1 MKSLLL
7 RRLAVLLPTL
17 LLVSM
22 MVFGL
27 QKLLPGDP
35 ALALAG
41 EERNPEVVEYLRQ
54 KYRFNDPIPVQYA
67 VWLKALVHGDFGTS
81 VRTRLPIGTM
91 LAEKL
96 PVTAELA
103 MLSMLVALLV
113 GLPIGIFA
121 ALGRGTPFDY
131 GASLFGLAGLSIPHF
146 WLGIMLILLFSV
158 NLGWL
163 PAGGFVPPS
172 ESVGGNLLSMLMPAL
187 VLGTGTAAIMMRHV
201 RGAMIEAMKQ
211 DYVRTARAKGVRE
224 STIVLRHALPN
235 ALIPVV
241 TLGTLQFGE
250 LLAGAVL
257 TEQVFSIRQDGRR
270 RRFQPRLCRGSGG
283 RALHSSRIPPD
294 EPDCRRGLCA
304 AQSEAQVMSSIETV
318 PVASQARAAAPSEI
332 RRLLREP
339 SAVIGATI
347 ILFFVVLAVFASWIA
362 PYDPNS
368 PDWMAIRAAPGAA
381 HWFGTDDLGRDVLS
395 RVIFGTQASLAA
407 GIVSVTVA
415 VLIGLPFGL
424 MAGYFGGLTDM
435 VISRF
440 ADALLACP
448 FLVLAIALAAFL
460 GPSLQNAMIAIG
472 ISAVPVFVRVARAE
486 TLVVCTED
494 YIAAARSQGLGHLAI
509 LTGQVLPNVLAPTI
523 VQATLTMAIAVL
535 AEASLAFL
543 GLGQLPPAP
552 SWGAM
557 LDVARQF
564 LGEAPWMAFWPGLA
578 IIALVIGFNL
588 MGDGLNDAL
597 NPRH

>member
-41 EERNPEVVEYLRQ
+41 EERNPEVVEYLRH

-96 PVTAELA
+96 PVTIELA
-103 MLSMLVALLV
+103 ILSMLVALLV

-201 RGAMIEAMKQ
+201 RSAMIEAMKQ

-257 TEQVFSIRQDGRR
+257 TEQVFSIPGFGKMVVDGV
-270 RRFQPRLCRGSGG
+270 F
-283 RALHSSRIPPD
+283 SRD
-294 EPDCRRGLCA
+294 YA
-304 AQSEAQVMSSIETV
+304 VV
-318 PVASQARAAAPSEI
+318 QA
-332 RRLLREP
+332 
-339 SAVIGATI
+339 
-347 ILFFVVLAVFASWIA
+347 VVLCTAALFLLMSLIA
-362 PYDPNS
+362 
-368 PDWMAIRAAPGAA
+368 
-381 HWFGTDDLGRDVLS
+381 
-395 RVIFGTQASLAA
+395 
-407 GIVSVTVA
+407 
-415 VLIGLPFGL
+415 
-424 MAGYFGGLTDM
+424 
-435 VISRF
+435 
-440 ADALLACP
+440 
-448 FLVLAIALAAFL
+448 
-460 GPSLQNAMIAIG
+460 
-472 ISAVPVFVRVARAE
+472 
-486 TLVVCTED
+486 
-494 YIAAARSQGLGHLAI
+494 
-509 LTGQVLPNVLAPTI
+509 
-523 VQATLTMAIAVL
+523 
-535 AEASLAFL
+535 
-543 GLGQLPPAP
+543 
-552 SWGAM
+552 
-557 LDVARQF
+557 DVAYV
-564 LGEAPWMAFWPGLA
+564 L
-578 IIALVIGFNL
+578 
-588 MGDGLNDAL
+588 L
-597 NPRH
+597 NPRLRP

>member
-1 MKSLLL
+1 MKTLLL

-41 EERNPEVVEYLRQ
+41 EERNPEVVEYLRH

-96 PVTAELA
+96 PVTIELA
-103 MLSMLVALLV
+103 ILSMLVALLV

-201 RGAMIEAMKQ
+201 RSAMIEAMKQ

-235 ALIPVV
+235 ALTPMV

-257 TEQVFSIRQDGRR
+257 TEQVFSIPGFGKMVVDGV
-270 RRFQPRLCRGSGG
+270 F
-283 RALHSSRIPPD
+283 SRD
-294 EPDCRRGLCA
+294 YA
-304 AQSEAQVMSSIETV
+304 VV
-318 PVASQARAAAPSEI
+318 QA
-332 RRLLREP
+332 
-339 SAVIGATI
+339 
-347 ILFFVVLAVFASWIA
+347 VVLCTAAVFLLMSLIA
-362 PYDPNS
+362 
-368 PDWMAIRAAPGAA
+368 
-381 HWFGTDDLGRDVLS
+381 
-395 RVIFGTQASLAA
+395 
-407 GIVSVTVA
+407 
-415 VLIGLPFGL
+415 
-424 MAGYFGGLTDM
+424 
-435 VISRF
+435 
-440 ADALLACP
+440 
-448 FLVLAIALAAFL
+448 
-460 GPSLQNAMIAIG
+460 
-472 ISAVPVFVRVARAE
+472 
-486 TLVVCTED
+486 
-494 YIAAARSQGLGHLAI
+494 
-509 LTGQVLPNVLAPTI
+509 
-523 VQATLTMAIAVL
+523 
-535 AEASLAFL
+535 
-543 GLGQLPPAP
+543 
-552 SWGAM
+552 
-557 LDVARQF
+557 DVAYV
-564 LGEAPWMAFWPGLA
+564 L
-578 IIALVIGFNL
+578 
-588 MGDGLNDAL
+588 L
-597 NPRH
+597 NPRLRS